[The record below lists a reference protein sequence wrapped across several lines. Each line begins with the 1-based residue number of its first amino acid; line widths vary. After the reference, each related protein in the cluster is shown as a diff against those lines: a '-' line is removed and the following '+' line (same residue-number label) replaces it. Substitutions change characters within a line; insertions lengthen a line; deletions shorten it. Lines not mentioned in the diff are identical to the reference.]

1 MKNKKRNITMM
12 AVLVF
17 VCAAVAL
24 NWSYNRQHAQTCGSD
39 LAADGI

>member
-1 MKNKKRNITMM
+1 MKNKKRNITMI

-24 NWSYNRQHAQTCGSD
+24 NWSYNT
-39 LAADGI
+39 